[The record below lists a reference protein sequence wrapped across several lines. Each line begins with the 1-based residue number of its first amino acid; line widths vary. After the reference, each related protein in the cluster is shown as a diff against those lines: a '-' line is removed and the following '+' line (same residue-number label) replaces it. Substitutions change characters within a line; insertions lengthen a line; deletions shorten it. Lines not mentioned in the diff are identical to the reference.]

1 MEVIRVDILEQNIPN
16 LSDSWQA
23 NLAANL
29 KSSVIQMIQE
39 ILEQALNIFVGR
51 LYFNVVIASH

>member
-16 LSDSWQA
+16 LSDSRQA

-51 LYFNVVIASH
+51 LTST